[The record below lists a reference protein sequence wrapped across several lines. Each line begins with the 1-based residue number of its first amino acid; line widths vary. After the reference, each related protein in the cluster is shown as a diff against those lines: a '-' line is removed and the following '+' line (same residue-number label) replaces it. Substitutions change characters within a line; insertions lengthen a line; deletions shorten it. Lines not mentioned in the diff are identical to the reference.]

1 MTAVDSRSTASRSLR
16 ASVGLTALA
25 VALLVCGAAVEA
37 TGNLRDSAEN
47 GSGGGSHPAT
57 TPPPTHA
64 RSRAPEVP
72 PPHRSP
78 PASPT
83 YLPTPTAAPT
93 AALTPTPTPTPSADA
108 HRPQVEF
115 RVVVH
120 DDAGEAG

>member
-1 MTAVDSRSTASRSLR
+1 MTVVDSRSTASRSLR

-25 VALLVCGAAVEA
+25 VALLLCGAAVEA
-37 TGNLRDSAEN
+37 TGNLRDSSAN
-47 GSGGGSHPAT
+47 GNSGSSHPAT
-57 TPPPTHA
+57 TAPPTHA
-64 RSRAPEVP
+64 PSRAPSRAPEVP

-83 YLPTPTAAPT
+83 NLPTATPTATTT
-93 AALTPTPTPTPSADA
+93 ATATASADG

-120 DDAGEAG
+120 DDVGETG

>member
-1 MTAVDSRSTASRSLR
+1 MTVVDSRSTASRSLR

-37 TGNLRDSAEN
+37 TGNLRDSAGN

-83 YLPTPTAAPT
+83 YLPTPTPT
-93 AALTPTPTPTPSADA
+93 AAPTPSADA

-120 DDAGEAG
+120 DDVGEAG